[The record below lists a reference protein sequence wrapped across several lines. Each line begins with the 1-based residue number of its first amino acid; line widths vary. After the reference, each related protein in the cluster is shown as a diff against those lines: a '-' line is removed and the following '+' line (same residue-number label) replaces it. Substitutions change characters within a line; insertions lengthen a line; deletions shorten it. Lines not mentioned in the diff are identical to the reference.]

1 MSSGPEGEPLPSPRG
16 RIADGIGADSCVI
29 QDPLTLQ
36 AGPYMT
42 KPPCPIVGTSSMC
55 CAC

>member
-1 MSSGPEGEPLPSPRG
+1 MSSGPEGEQRPAPRG
-16 RIADGIGADSCVI
+16 RIDDGICADSCVM

-42 KPPCPIVGTSSMC
+42 MPPWQTAS
-55 CAC
+55 